1 MFMSSVV
8 CNVAGSAEAPVVVS
22 AGKATAQRS
31 TFNSQGS
38 DLAVDGSSSS
48 QADTCATSLPQGAQS
63 WQVDLGDTFQ
73 IVNVTVINR

>member
-1 MFMSSVV
+1 MTTSVL
-8 CNVAGSAEAPVVVS
+8 CNVAGSPDAPVLVS
-22 AGKATAQRS
+22 AGKVTAQSS
-31 TFNSQGS
+31 TFGSLAS

-48 QADTCATSLPQGAQS
+48 QADTCATSMPQGAQS